1 MWLPCGWANRDVD
14 AVTDAT
20 GHDGFVCCIRF
31 YHGGRAAQ
39 PLSAAVL
46 SLLRPA
52 RAHGVFFDNTLLST
66 LIAHALSHPVKGSW
80 THGCAAQD
88 GGGQQSA
95 FDTAISQP
103 CHAWSAHTG
112 GDCSLARTS
121 CTHLVTPAWVPF
133 KGAGALTGAG
143 SAGLVASLTPFPEK
157 PHPLFPALRYIM
169 LVLTASLLRL
179 YSGCL
184 GVNIAQHLKA

>member
-14 AVTDAT
+14 PVTDAT
-20 GHDGFVCCIRF
+20 VHHGFVCCIRF
-31 YHGGRAAQ
+31 YHGRRAAQ

-52 RAHGVFFDNTLLST
+52 RAHGFFFDNTLLST

-80 THGCAAQD
+80 THGSAAQD

-157 PHPLFPALRYIM
+157 PRPLFPALRYIM

-179 YSGCL
+179 Y
-184 GVNIAQHLKA
+184 

>member
-1 MWLPCGWANRDVD
+1 MAALRLGKQRRRCCNRCNRSSRFRLLHPVLSRQEGST
-14 AVTDAT
+14 AA
-20 GHDGFVCCIRF
+20 VCC
-31 YHGGRAAQ
+31 G
-39 PLSAAVL
+39 SV
-46 SLLRPA
+46 PA
-52 RAHGVFFDNTLLST
+52 PACKGARVFFDNTLLST
-66 LIAHALSHPVKGSW
+66 LVAHALSHPVKGSW

-157 PHPLFPALRYIM
+157 PRPLFPALRYIM